1 MLPRRNATG
10 PRAGKAAWEGAPSQK
25 TTACRTERNSS
36 RKEDFVRTG
45 WLTFLA
51 VLACA
56 AVAIPSA
63 LAARVHV
70 RVEGRTTTI
79 FGAAEPRIEAVHA
92 LAALEAAS
100 VRGEFYYH
108 VSESSFGPYVDQI
121 GRFPAAAT
129 SGWVFKVNGASPP
142 VAADQVALKDGDRVL
157 WYWAQFGVVPGGP
170 PTLRLVRIRGGC
182 YRVVAEND
190 QGGLSSP
197 RRAFVRV
204 DGRRVAVRRG
214 RACPG
219 PHRGLVRAYAPGAV
233 RSNALR

>member
-79 FGAAEPRIEAVHA
+79 FGAVEPRIEAAHA

-108 VSESSFGPYVDQI
+108 VSETSFGPYVDQI
-121 GRFPAAAT
+121 GRFRAGAT
-129 SGWVFKVNGASPP
+129 NGWVFKVNGASPP
-142 VAADQVALKDGDRVL
+142 VGADKVELEDGDRVL
-157 WYWAQFGVVPGGP
+157 WYWAQFGIVPGGP
-170 PTLRLVRIRGGC
+170 PTLHLARLRGGC
-182 YRVVAEND
+182 YRVVARND
-190 QGGLSSP
+190 AGAPVAP
-197 RRAFVRV
+197 RDLHLRV
-204 DGRRVAVRRG
+204 DARRVAVRQG

-219 PHRGLVRAYAPGAV
+219 PHRGLVRAHATGAV
-233 RSNALR
+233 RSNAVR